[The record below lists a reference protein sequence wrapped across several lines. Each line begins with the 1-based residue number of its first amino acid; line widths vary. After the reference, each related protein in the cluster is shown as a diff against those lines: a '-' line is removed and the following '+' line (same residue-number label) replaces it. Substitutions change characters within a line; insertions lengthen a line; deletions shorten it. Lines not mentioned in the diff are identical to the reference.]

1 LDACGFW
8 IELDLD
14 LVFGV
19 DWICGFSGLDIFA
32 GFVR

>member
-14 LVFGV
+14 LVFDL
-19 DWICGFSGLDIFA
+19 DWIFGLLGLDVFA